1 MTIPQA
7 IVWLDDKKPN
17 GYSQEDKETWIQEVE
32 SMAERLRAHYGGS
45 EESSGDTLSLPP
57 PYDGAYLRYMEAQ
70 IDYCNGEY
78 GKYNNAMELFNTL
91 WQAYAAFYCR
101 THPAKAVRA
110 RYF

>member
-1 MTIPQA
+1 MTVSEA
-7 IVWLDDKKPN
+7 IAWLDDKKPN
-17 GYSQEDKETWIQEVE
+17 GYSREDKTAWIREVE
-32 SMAERLRAHYGGS
+32 FMAEKLRARYGDP
-45 EESSGDTLSLPP
+45 EEGAGEELSLPP

-78 GKYNNAMELFNTL
+78 GKFNNAIELFNTL
-91 WQAYAAFYCR
+91 WQSYAAFYCR

>member
-1 MTIPQA
+1 MTVSEA
-7 IVWLDDKKPN
+7 IAWVDDKKPN
-17 GYSQEDKETWIQEVE
+17 GYSQEDKKAWIQEVE
-32 SMAERLRAHYGGS
+32 FMAEKLRARYGDP
-45 EESSGDTLSLPP
+45 EEGTGDALSLPP

-78 GKYNNAMELFNTL
+78 GKFNNAIELFNTL